1 MEALLRGVVARNA
14 EKNGIFISW
23 RNLASEDCLYNI
35 YRNGI
40 KLNSAPMDKTNY
52 VDESGTDE
60 DTYFITAVD
69 KSGKEGARS
78 EGVKP
83 FRGFCRF
90 R

>member
-1 MEALLRGVVARNA
+1 
-14 EKNGIFISW
+14 
-23 RNLASEDCLYNI
+23 
-35 YRNGI
+35 
-40 KLNSAPMDKTNY
+40 MDKTNY